1 MKRMQAIIAGL
12 LLSGVALGGEV
23 YVTKD
28 AKGNP
33 VYTDRPA
40 TLPAEKLDVQSGTTD
55 PVEVQARY
63 DDQMK
68 KYAADSESAAKAR
81 AQVADTAKA
90 REITAEDRA
99 KRCVEARTRY
109 EATLNAIRL
118 YEEGPDGQRRY
129 LSSEEID
136 SARADAKKTVDEFC
150 AGL

>member
-1 MKRMQAIIAGL
+1 MQAIIAGL
-12 LLSGVALGGEV
+12 LLSSVAMGGEV
-23 YVTKD
+23 YVTRD

-40 TLPAEKLDVQSGTTD
+40 TLPAEKLDVRSGATD
-55 PVEVQARY
+55 PAEVQARY
-63 DDQMK
+63 DDEMK
-68 KYAADSESAAKAR
+68 KYATDSEASEKAR
-81 AQVADTAKA
+81 AQAADTAKA

-136 SARADAKKTVDEFC
+136 GARADAKKTVDEFC

>member
-1 MKRMQAIIAGL
+1 MRRMQAIIAGL
-12 LLSGVALGGEV
+12 LLSSVAMGGEV

-68 KYAADSESAAKAR
+68 KYSTDSDAAAKAR
-81 AQVADTAKA
+81 AQAADTAKA

-118 YEEGPDGQRRY
+118 YEEGADGQRRY

>member
-1 MKRMQAIIAGL
+1 MRRMHAILAGL
-12 LLSGVALGGEV
+12 LLSGVAVGGEV
-23 YVTKD
+23 YVTRD

-40 TLPAEKLDVQSGTTD
+40 TLPAEKLGVQSTTTD
-55 PVEVQARY
+55 PAEVQARY
-63 DDQMK
+63 DEEMK
-68 KYAADSESAAKAR
+68 KYSADSDAATKAR
-81 AQVADTAKA
+81 AQAADTAKA

-99 KRCVEARTRY
+99 KRCIEARTRY

-136 SARADAKKTVDEFC
+136 GTRADAKKTVDEFC

>member
-1 MKRMQAIIAGL
+1 MRRMQAIIAGL
-12 LLSGVALGGEV
+12 LMSGAALAGEV
-23 YVTKD
+23 YVTRD
-28 AKGNP
+28 ASGTP

-40 TLPAEKLDVQSGTTD
+40 TLPAEKLGVKSSSTD
-55 PVEVQARY
+55 ASEVQARY
-63 DDQMK
+63 DEQMQ
-68 KYAADSESAAKAR
+68 KYAADSEASAKAQ
-81 AQVADTAKA
+81 AQATDIAKA

-136 SARADAKKTVDEFC
+136 GTRADAKKTVDVVC

>member
-1 MKRMQAIIAGL
+1 
-12 LLSGVALGGEV
+12 
-23 YVTKD
+23 
-28 AKGNP
+28 
-33 VYTDRPA
+33 
-40 TLPAEKLDVQSGTTD
+40 
-55 PVEVQARY
+55 VQARY
-63 DDQMK
+63 DDEMK
-68 KYAADSESAAKAR
+68 KYATDSEASAKAR
-81 AQVADTAKA
+81 AQAADTAKA

-136 SARADAKKTVDEFC
+136 GARADAKKTVDEFC

>member
-1 MKRMQAIIAGL
+1 MRRMHAILAGL
-12 LLSGVALGGEV
+12 LLSGVAVGGEV
-23 YVTKD
+23 YVTRD

-33 VYTDRPA
+33 VYTDRPD
-40 TLPAEKLDVQSGTTD
+40 TLPAEKLGVKSTTTD
-55 PVEVQARY
+55 PAEVQARY
-63 DDQMK
+63 DEEMK
-68 KYAADSESAAKAR
+68 KYSADSDAAAKAR
-81 AQVADTAKA
+81 AQAADTAKA

-136 SARADAKKTVDEFC
+136 GARADARKTVDEFC

>member
-1 MKRMQAIIAGL
+1 MKRMHAILAGL
-12 LLSGVALGGEV
+12 LLSGVAVGGEV
-23 YVTKD
+23 YVTRD
-28 AKGNP
+28 ASGNP

-40 TLPAEKLDVQSGTTD
+40 TLPAEKLGVKSSSSD
-55 PVEVQARY
+55 PAEVQARY
-63 DDQMK
+63 DDEMK
-68 KYAADSESAAKAR
+68 KYSADSDAAAKAR
-81 AQVADTAKA
+81 AQAADTAKA

-136 SARADAKKTVDEFC
+136 GARADAKKTVDEFC

>member
-1 MKRMQAIIAGL
+1 MRRMQAIIAGL
-12 LLSGVALGGEV
+12 LLSSVAMGGEV
-23 YVTKD
+23 YVTRD

-40 TLPAEKLDVQSGTTD
+40 TLPAEKLDVRSGTTD
-55 PVEVQARY
+55 PAEVQARY
-63 DDQMK
+63 EDEMK
-68 KYAADSESAAKAR
+68 KYATDSEASAKAR
-81 AQVADTAKA
+81 AQAADTAKA

>member
-1 MKRMQAIIAGL
+1 MRRMQAIIAGL
-12 LLSGVALGGEV
+12 LLSGVAVGGEV

-33 VYTDRPA
+33 VYTDRPD

-68 KYAADSESAAKAR
+68 KYAADSESAAKAQAR
-81 AQVADTAKA
+81 ATDTAKA

-118 YEEGPDGQRRY
+118 YEEGADGQRRY

-136 SARADAKKTVDEFC
+136 GARADAKKTVDEFC

>member
-1 MKRMQAIIAGL
+1 MRRMQAIIAGL
-12 LLSGVALGGEV
+12 LLSGIAMGGEV
-23 YVTKD
+23 YVTRD

-33 VYTDRPA
+33 IYTDRPA

-55 PVEVQARY
+55 PAEVQARY

-68 KYAADSESAAKAR
+68 KYAADSEASAKAK
-81 AQVADTAKA
+81 AQATDTAKA

-136 SARADAKKTVDEFC
+136 SARAGAKKTVDEFC

>member
-1 MKRMQAIIAGL
+1 MGRMHAILAGL
-12 LLSGVALGGEV
+12 LLSGVAAGGEV
-23 YVTKD
+23 YVTRD
-28 AKGNP
+28 ASGNP

-40 TLPAEKLDVQSGTTD
+40 TLPAEKLGVKSSSSD
-55 PVEVQARY
+55 PAEVQARY
-63 DDQMK
+63 DEEMK
-68 KYAADSESAAKAR
+68 KYSADSDAAAKAR
-81 AQVADTAKA
+81 AQAADTARA

-136 SARADAKKTVDEFC
+136 GARADAKKTVDEFC